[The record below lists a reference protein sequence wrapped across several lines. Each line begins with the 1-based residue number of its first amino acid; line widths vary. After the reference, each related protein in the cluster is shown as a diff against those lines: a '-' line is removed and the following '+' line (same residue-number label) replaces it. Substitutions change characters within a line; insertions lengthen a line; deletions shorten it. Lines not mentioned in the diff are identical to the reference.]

1 MTEASTG
8 QQGDGG
14 GGRGAG
20 GRGGGK
26 GNKSRGGRG
35 GGGGGG
41 RGGRGKKNN
50 EKKEANKVNNKDE
63 TNKDNKSGNPKANAK
78 NKGGDAPK
86 NAPKAKNDNNN
97 NNNNNNKGG
106 DANKNN
112 NRNRRRNNQNKGNKK
127 GGDKKQKEPAAP
139 KITKEEE
146 ERIEQERL
154 RKIEEEAERKRL
166 EEEEKAKQ
174 VRLEIRQ
181 QAEKELNER
190 FIEAMDYL
198 KAVAETS
205 EARKANRN
213 AMSAEDLAA
222 SRKEFE
228 ASKKSLKSDLKK
240 CTAFVKKIKTGGA
253 WSMTPDALVKDAS
266 SLNLSRYV
274 EEVIA
279 AVLEAKLKL
288 TDIPVVLVL
297 CKSMNLRYS
306 TFLPALVTGLW
317 SVVHGKPTDNETSK
331 LRRVYVRLLTEL
343 LLNGLTTETKPLMK
357 LIAEASGGKDGS
369 YNVTDASMVV
379 AFVKAAGFEILGT
392 RPTSIQKYS
401 KVIEDE
407 LLKHEENKEENAQEE
422 DESNLPVL
430 VSDKQAADG
439 KTLMENLN
447 ELIMER
453 AVSSEISNKFL
464 GHCKGAFEFLSKSLV
479 QTDTK
484 LQKMEKRCEQDRLL
498 AGSLTE
504 AREKGLQDARKL
516 RESLERSVEA
526 MSDIMDLPLPQLEK
540 EAEEETEGGTGVEV
554 WTKDGSDE
562 DGTDFGPF
570 DDEETRAFY
579 CDVPDF
585 LTTVPPALLGL
596 TQEDIDKRKALN
608 EVKFGAGF
616 GPDNDSEGDAATDVV
631 APSSEAELEAV
642 ENGEDIEPGD
652 DNEET
657 KEENKD
663 APHYKLMVLLEQELP
678 ECSRRE
684 QIDEISE
691 KFCTNHG
698 SSKNA
703 RKRLSKTLF
712 HVPRARLDLL
722 PYYSRMAA
730 TLGRVWKD
738 IGDVLLVDLEQQFHG
753 QAKFKKNQ
761 NIESRMRTARY
772 IGELTIFRMAPP
784 IVALR
789 CLRRCMD
796 DFTGGNVDVACCLLE
811 SCGRYL
817 YRLPHTNKKLNN
829 IMETMLRLSKAKRLE
844 ERSLALIK
852 TAMYTVKPP
861 ASGAKKE
868 VKQYPPLEGYLR
880 HILMENLQPTE
891 SSISFVSKQLL
902 RFPWADPSMQC
913 GALICKIMLKT
924 CRNGRYKAIE
934 AVANVAAKLRRQ
946 KPEVCIRLLDD
957 VVEDLQWS
965 IEHPAFKDQQR
976 TLTVARLLGELYV
989 ASLASGQ
996 LIFQQLY
1003 RFINFGH
1010 EIPDALREASEKTA
1024 TSLEYPEESLP
1035 MLNAASGVSGAILE
1049 DEEMDQD
1056 DLEAKEEEKEEVPP
1070 VAVSVHFKH
1079 DPRVFSILDP
1089 PNSVFRVKLV
1099 CVLLEVVSRKMLV
1112 TKNNI
1117 PKIEA
1122 FLAAFQRYLFT
1133 KTTLPTEV
1141 EFALLDTFDVID
1153 SKWREVMKDQKRK
1166 NSGDADNS
1174 QGFRRYRTWL
1184 EAHNAT
1190 IANEEAEAA
1199 MDRRAHMRLEAL
1211 AGNSADAA
1219 EVSASDLL
1227 NEEDDLDDDEDYDS
1241 DAMSVDSKDS
1251 DDESISVEEKSNF
1264 EDRSHDNEESS
1275 DDDEDSDDDSDES
1288 DDEDSEEEFDED
1300 AYMRQLEEEAFEAEL
1315 RRLTMDALE
1324 KGKSTSRGG
1333 KVSDSMVSGSQF
1345 IKKKQPDTEA
1355 SPMPSFALGG
1365 MEGISFNLLKKGN
1378 KGKME
1383 AKQFLVPKDTNLAA
1397 VATKQDDEAARERDM
1412 IKARV
1417 LQYEAESAISEGN
1430 VYLEQEKLQVIRN
1443 RPLSMEEI
1451 DKNFGTTGG
1460 NLVTA
1465 PNKKASPAPGS
1476 QTGGRGGR
1484 GYSYLG
1490 RGGGPFGRGGGNSF
1504 GRLGGRGRG
1513 RSSGRGLV

>member
-1 MTEASTG
+1 MTEVSTG

-14 GGRGAG
+14 GGGRGTG

-26 GNKSRGGRG
+26 GNKSRGGR
-35 GGGGGG
+35 GGGG

-50 EKKEANKVNNKDE
+50 EKKEANK
-63 TNKDNKSGNPKANAK
+63 
-78 NKGGDAPK
+78 GGDAAK
-86 NAPKAKNDNNN
+86 NAPKPKNDNNN
-97 NNNNNNKGG
+97 NNNNKGG
-106 DANKNN
+106 GEANKNN
-112 NRNRRRNNQNKGNKK
+112 NRNRRRNNQNKSNKK
-127 GGDKKQKEPAAP
+127 GGDKKQKEPVTP

-174 VRLEIRQ
+174 ARLEIRL

-190 FIEAMDYL
+190 FQEAMDHL
-198 KAVAETS
+198 KTVTETS
-205 EARKANRN
+205 QTRTANRN
-213 AMSAEDLAA
+213 AMSSEDVAA

-274 EEVIA
+274 EEVVA

-297 CKSMNLRYS
+297 CKSMNLRY
-306 TFLPALVTGLW
+306 TKFLPAMVTGLW
-317 SVVHGKPTDNETSK
+317 SVVHAKPTDNETSK

-407 LLKHEENKEENAQEE
+407 ILRHDENKEDGADEE

-430 VSDKQAADG
+430 ISEKQAADG
-439 KTLMENLN
+439 KNMMTNVN
-447 ELIMER
+447 ELIMDR

-464 GHCKGAFEFLSKSLV
+464 VHCKGAYEFLSKSLV

-526 MSDIMDLPLPQLEK
+526 MSDIMDLPLPKLEK

-616 GPDNDSEGDAATDVV
+616 GPDNDSEGDTATDVV

-730 TLGRVWKD
+730 TLCRVWPD

-796 DFTGGNVDVACCLLE
+796 DFTGGNVDIACCLLE

-861 ASGAKKE
+861 TNGAKKE
-868 VKQYPPLEGYLR
+868 VKEYPPLEGYLR
-880 HILMENLQPTE
+880 YILMENLQPTE

-913 GALICKIMLKT
+913 GALICKIMLKS

-957 VVEDLQWS
+957 VVEELQWS

-1010 EIPDALREASEKTA
+1010 EIPDALREASEKA
-1024 TSLEYPEESLP
+1024 TTSSESLEESLP
-1035 MLNAASGVSGAILE
+1035 MLNSASGVSGAILE

-1056 DLEAKEEEKEEVPP
+1056 DLEAKVEEKEEMKEEVQP
-1070 VAVSVHFKH
+1070 VAVSFHSKY
-1079 DPRVFSILDP
+1079 DPRVFSALDP

-1099 CVLLEVVSRKMLV
+1099 CVLLEVVSKKMLV

-1122 FLAAFQRYLFT
+1122 FLASFQRYLFT
-1133 KTTLPTEV
+1133 KNSLPTEV

-1153 SKWREVMKDQKRK
+1153 SKWREVLKDQKKK

-1227 NEEDDLDDDEDYDS
+1227 NEEDELEDDEDYDS

-1251 DDESISVEEKSNF
+1251 EDDSISVEEKSNI

-1275 DDDEDSDDDSDES
+1275 DDDDDSDDDSDES

-1333 KVSDSMVSGSQF
+1333 KVSDNMVSGSQF
-1345 IKKKQPDTEA
+1345 IKKKQPDAET
-1355 SPMPSFALGG
+1355 SPMPTFALGG
-1365 MEGISFNLLKKGN
+1365 MEGISFNLLKKGS

-1383 AKQFLVPKDTNLAA
+1383 AKQFFVPKDTNLAA
-1397 VATKQDDEAARERDM
+1397 VATKQDDEAAKERDM

-1465 PNKKASPAPGS
+1465 PNKKASPVPGS
-1476 QTGGRGGR
+1476 QMGGRGGR
-1484 GYSYLG
+1484 GYSVG